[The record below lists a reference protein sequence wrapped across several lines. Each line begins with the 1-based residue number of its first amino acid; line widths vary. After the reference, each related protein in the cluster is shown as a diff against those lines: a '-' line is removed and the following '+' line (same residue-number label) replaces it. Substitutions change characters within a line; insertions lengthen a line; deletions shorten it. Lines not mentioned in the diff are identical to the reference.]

1 VRSVVRLIVP
11 EVPDLGEPL
20 PVQGILTP
28 GLVVAAFLDEGLQ
41 PEGYLAPP
49 GSGSGD
55 DGGGADGGDRFKRG
69 AHASQECQQALT
81 VLTGTADPAP
91 ADTALP
97 EQVARQPVPPPDH
110 ENGDRD
116 DNARGSENENGDRDS
131 HGGHESENGYDKTR
145 GHGRKDLSDTAD
157 MMP

>member
-1 VRSVVRLIVP
+1 MMAAGLMA
-11 EVPDLGEPL
+11 
-20 PVQGILTP
+20 GI
-28 GLVVAAFLDEGLQ
+28 
-41 PEGYLAPP
+41 
-49 GSGSGD
+49 
-55 DGGGADGGDRFKRG
+55 RFKRG
-69 AHASQECQQALT
+69 AHASQEWQQALT

-91 ADTALP
+91 ADAALP
-97 EQVARQPVPPPDH
+97 EQVARQPAPQPDH
-110 ENGDRD
+110 DNGDRD